1 MRPPRF
7 TNRLLGAA
15 ELTARKVAK
24 DVLHDP
30 QQLLAEELIGFAMYL
45 ESLVSW
51 KREQN
56 SRLRER
62 QNSRP
67 QVLRRDSSRPGDE

>member
-1 MRPPRF
+1 MRQPRF

-45 ESLVSW
+45 ESLVTW
-51 KREQN
+51 KREEN
-56 SRLRER
+56 SRMRER

-67 QVLRRDSSRPGDE
+67 QALRRDSK